1 MENKVENN
9 TVNEQ
14 GTAPK
19 RKLNNYQILSIVCA
33 ALLVAIA
40 LGVGIYFIV
49 KNAQENKLK
58 NPTTPAQI
66 EQVLTEENYNKI
78 NVGMPYSEVFKILGA
93 GKQQPSE
100 IENTINI
107 VWEANSNRYIIITFT
122 TSKNDKDELVFG
134 NVVEKM
140 QLGVVAEEQTQIAE

>member
-14 GTAPK
+14 EKAPK
-19 RKLNNYQILSIVCA
+19 RKLNVYQIVSIVCA
-33 ALLVAIA
+33 SLLVAIA

-49 KNAQENKLK
+49 KEVQK
-58 NPTTPAQI
+58 NRPATPGTQI

-140 QLGVVAEEQTQIAE
+140 QLGVVAEEQAQIAE

>member
-1 MENKVENN
+1 MENRVENN

-14 GTAPK
+14 EKAPK
-19 RKLNNYQILSIVCA
+19 RKLNVYQIVSIVCA

-49 KNAQENKLK
+49 KEVQK
-58 NPTTPAQI
+58 NRPATPGIQI
-66 EQVLTEENYNKI
+66 EKVLTEENYNKI

-140 QLGVVAEEQTQIAE
+140 QLGVVANS

>member
-14 GTAPK
+14 EKAPK
-19 RKLNNYQILSIVCA
+19 RKLNVYQIVSIVCA

-49 KNAQENKLK
+49 KDVQK
-58 NPTTPAQI
+58 NRPATPGTQI

-78 NVGMPYSEVFKILGA
+78 SVGMPYSEVFKILGA

>member
-14 GTAPK
+14 EKAPK
-19 RKLNNYQILSIVCA
+19 RKLNVYQIVSIVCA
-33 ALLVAIA
+33 SLLVAIA

-49 KNAQENKLK
+49 KEVQK
-58 NPTTPAQI
+58 NRPATPGIQI
-66 EQVLTEENYNKI
+66 EKVLTEENYNKI

>member
-14 GTAPK
+14 EKAPK
-19 RKLNNYQILSIVCA
+19 RKLNNYQIVSIVCA

-49 KNAQENKLK
+49 KEVQK
-58 NPTTPAQI
+58 NRPATPGTQI

-107 VWEANSNRYIIITFT
+107 VWEANSNKYIIITFT

-140 QLGVVAEEQTQIAE
+140 QLGVVAEEQAQIAE

>member
-14 GTAPK
+14 EKAPK
-19 RKLNNYQILSIVCA
+19 RKLNVYQIVSIVCA

-49 KNAQENKLK
+49 KEVQK
-58 NPTTPAQI
+58 NRPATPGIQI

-78 NVGMPYSEVFKILGA
+78 NVGMSYTEVFNILGE
-93 GKQQPSE
+93 GKRQTNNDGNQTM
-100 IENTINI
+100 NV
-107 VWEANSNRYIIITFT
+107 VWEANNSKYIIVTFT
-122 TSKNDKDELVFG
+122 VSKNDKNEIVLG
-134 NVVEKM
+134 TVVEKS
-140 QLGVVAEEQTQIAE
+140 QLGVVANS

>member
-14 GTAPK
+14 EKAPK
-19 RKLNNYQILSIVCA
+19 RKLNVYHILSIVCA

-49 KNAQENKLK
+49 KEVQK
-58 NPTTPAQI
+58 NRPATPGTQI

-107 VWEANSNRYIIITFT
+107 VWEANSNKYIIITFT

-140 QLGVVAEEQTQIAE
+140 QLGVVAEEQAQIAE

>member
-14 GTAPK
+14 EKAPK
-19 RKLNNYQILSIVCA
+19 RKLNVYQIVSIVCA

-49 KNAQENKLK
+49 KEIQK
-58 NPTTPAQI
+58 NRPATPGTQI

-140 QLGVVAEEQTQIAE
+140 QLGVVANS

>member
-14 GTAPK
+14 EKAPK
-19 RKLNNYQILSIVCA
+19 RKLNVYQILSIVCA

-49 KNAQENKLK
+49 KEVQK
-58 NPTTPAQI
+58 NRPATPGIQI
-66 EQVLTEENYNKI
+66 EKVLTEENYNKI

-140 QLGVVAEEQTQIAE
+140 QLGVVANS

>member
-14 GTAPK
+14 EKAPK
-19 RKLNNYQILSIVCA
+19 RKLNVYQIVSIVCA
-33 ALLVAIA
+33 SLLVAIA

-49 KNAQENKLK
+49 KEVQK
-58 NPTTPAQI
+58 NRPATPGIQI
-66 EQVLTEENYNKI
+66 EKVLTEENYNKI

-140 QLGVVAEEQTQIAE
+140 QLGVVANS

>member
-14 GTAPK
+14 EKAPK
-19 RKLNNYQILSIVCA
+19 RKLNVYQILSIVCA

-49 KNAQENKLK
+49 KEIQK
-58 NPTTPAQI
+58 NRPATPGTQI

-78 NVGMPYSEVFKILGA
+78 SVGMPYSEVFKILGA

-140 QLGVVAEEQTQIAE
+140 QLGVVANS

>member
-14 GTAPK
+14 EKAPK
-19 RKLNNYQILSIVCA
+19 RKLNVYQIVSIVCA
-33 ALLVAIA
+33 SLLVAIA

-49 KNAQENKLK
+49 KEIQK
-58 NPTTPAQI
+58 NRPATPGTQI

-140 QLGVVAEEQTQIAE
+140 QLGVVANS

>member
-14 GTAPK
+14 EKAPK
-19 RKLNNYQILSIVCA
+19 RKLNVYQIVSIVCA

-49 KNAQENKLK
+49 KTVQK
-58 NPTTPAQI
+58 NRPATPGTQI

-78 NVGMPYSEVFKILGA
+78 SVGMPYSEVFKILGA

>member
-66 EQVLTEENYNKI
+66 EEVLTEENYNKI
-78 NVGMPYSEVFKILGA
+78 NVGMSYTEVFNILGE
-93 GKQQPSE
+93 GKRQTNNDGNQTM
-100 IENTINI
+100 NV
-107 VWEANSNRYIIITFT
+107 VWEANNSKYIIVTFT
-122 TSKNDKDELVFG
+122 TSKNDENEIVLG
-134 NVVEKM
+134 TVVEKM
-140 QLGVVAEEQTQIAE
+140 QLGVVANS

>member
-14 GTAPK
+14 EKAPK
-19 RKLNNYQILSIVCA
+19 RKLNVYQIVSIVCA

-49 KNAQENKLK
+49 KDVQK
-58 NPTTPAQI
+58 NRPATPGIQI
-66 EQVLTEENYNKI
+66 EKVLTEENYNKI

-140 QLGVVAEEQTQIAE
+140 QLGVVANS

>member
-19 RKLNNYQILSIVCA
+19 RKLNVYQILSIVCA

-49 KNAQENKLK
+49 KEVQK
-58 NPTTPAQI
+58 NRPATPGIQI
-66 EQVLTEENYNKI
+66 EKVLTEENYNKI

-140 QLGVVAEEQTQIAE
+140 QLGVVANS

>member
-14 GTAPK
+14 EKAPK
-19 RKLNNYQILSIVCA
+19 RKLNVYQIVSIVCA

-49 KNAQENKLK
+49 KEVQK
-58 NPTTPAQI
+58 NRPATPGTQI

-78 NVGMPYSEVFKILGA
+78 SVGMPYSEVFKILGA

>member
-1 MENKVENN
+1 MENRVENN

-14 GTAPK
+14 EKAPK
-19 RKLNNYQILSIVCA
+19 RKLNVYQIVSIVCA

-49 KNAQENKLK
+49 KAVQK
-58 NPTTPAQI
+58 NRPATPGTQI

>member
-14 GTAPK
+14 EKAPK
-19 RKLNNYQILSIVCA
+19 RKLNVYQIVSIVCA

-49 KNAQENKLK
+49 KEVQK
-58 NPTTPAQI
+58 NRPATPGTQI

-140 QLGVVAEEQTQIAE
+140 QLGVVAEEQAQIAE

>member
-14 GTAPK
+14 EKAPK
-19 RKLNNYQILSIVCA
+19 RKLNVYQILSIVCA

-49 KNAQENKLK
+49 KEVQK
-58 NPTTPAQI
+58 NRPATPGTQI

-107 VWEANSNRYIIITFT
+107 VWEANSNKYIIITFT

-140 QLGVVAEEQTQIAE
+140 QLGVVAEEQAQIAE